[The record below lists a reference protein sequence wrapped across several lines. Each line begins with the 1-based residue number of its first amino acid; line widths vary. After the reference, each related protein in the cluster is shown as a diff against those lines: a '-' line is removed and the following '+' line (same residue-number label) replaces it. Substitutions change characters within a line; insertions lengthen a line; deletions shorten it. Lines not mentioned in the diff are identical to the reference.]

1 MAEGKINV
9 LVVEDEAIIAD
20 HIIVALRILGC
31 KPWGPAMNLEEALGY
46 VKRGPVDLALID
58 INLNGRHDGIEL
70 GHHLKNLGQ
79 IPHVF
84 LTANTD
90 PKTVQEAKKT
100 VPMGFIV
107 KPFQRSEL
115 YSNIE
120 IAMSNWRLM
129 QSISGP
135 NTGDPNDSKS
145 TGEPH
150 VLYVKVNGERLRL
163 FTDEIVMVSSSHVYV
178 EIEMQGGEQHLVRLT
193 MSQILEALPTS
204 RFVRIHRG
212 HIVNLSYVEQFDGR
226 YLKLHGHSIP
236 VSKGQK
242 QQLLE
247 RLPHLGT

>member
-1 MAEGKINV
+1 MGEGKLNI

-31 KPWGPAMNLEEALGY
+31 KPWGPAMNLDEALGY

-212 HIVNLSYVEQFDGR
+212 HIVNLSYVERFDGR

>member
-1 MAEGKINV
+1 MMEGKINI

-20 HIIVALRILGC
+20 HIIVALRILGF
-31 KPWGPAMNLEEALGY
+31 KPWGPAMNLEEAMGY

-58 INLNGRHDGIEL
+58 INLNGKHDGIEL
-70 GHHLKNLGQ
+70 GHHLKNQGQ

-129 QSISGP
+129 QSISSP
-135 NTGDPNDSKS
+135 QAEAESVSQPVA
-145 TGEPH
+145 GERMI
-150 VLYVKVNGERLRL
+150 YVQVNGQRVRL
-163 FTDEIVMVSSSHVYV
+163 FTDEIVMVTSSHVYV
-178 EIEMQGGEQHLVRLT
+178 EIEMQDGQRHLVRSS
-193 MSQILEALPTS
+193 MSQILESLPDS
-204 RFVRIHRG
+204 RFVRIHRS
-212 HIVNLSYVEQFDGR
+212 HIVNISYVERFDGR
-226 YLKLHGHSIP
+226 YLKLHGQSIP
-236 VSKGQK
+236 VSKSQK
-242 QQLLE
+242 HHLLE
-247 RLPHLGT
+247 RLPRLGG